1 MRIVQRNL
9 KYGWFSMDGEGVNG
23 AKVEFLVARGV
34 YQMAPGEYPPNAT
47 GAVNGKQ
54 SWFFDTSTLK
64 VVNSKAN
71 SKWPDNLL
79 TDENKATWNVMEDGT
94 MVTCGADGPLTSFKY
109 GDRSGSEEVYG
120 TKTSTFSKD
129 GRQYE
134 LRIMSC
140 GYRRK
145 SVDYTMEDGVDDDY
159 SKYIL
164 GSDDPS
170 SSAWGAVRTHGADRD
185 DYPASST
192 TRVYK
197 ISRGDSSGNMQH
209 LDADSTTPFAVRAVA
224 EPIVHNPYVEGLP
237 DSLGNVGEGF
247 SFQVTPVWQDG
258 QTVDSFVA
266 KLGDVTILDS
276 SNVQVGVPLTVSIS
290 DDLFSSLSSGV
301 NKIELTVSNGT
312 GYENAYEVSFNKARV
327 FVSLE
332 SNPATTESKPSSCTI
347 ASAVSIGVGATQQW
361 WVCNNANDANPAWE
375 EYTGERHRFS
385 NDSKTADSWAVAWKC
400 KIGGAQATT
409 QSELIKQV
417 AMGVSYEAV

>member
-1 MRIVQRNL
+1 MRIAQRNL

-23 AKVEFLVARGV
+23 KRVEFLVARGV
-34 YQMAPGEYPPNAT
+34 YQNAPGEYPPNAT
-47 GAVNGKQ
+47 GAVNGKF

-79 TDENKATWNVMEDGT
+79 TDENKATWNVLEDGT
-94 MVTCGADGPLTSFKY
+94 MVTCGADGPLTSFEY

-134 LRIMSC
+134 LRVMSC

-170 SSAWGAVRTHGADRD
+170 SSAWGAVRTHGANRD

-224 EPIVHNPYVEGLP
+224 EPIVHNPYATGFP
-237 DSLGNVGEGF
+237 DSLGNLGKGF

-258 QTVDSFVA
+258 SVVESVMA
-266 KLGDVTILDS
+266 KLGGATILDAS
-276 SNVQVGVPLTVSIS
+276 DVQVGSPLMVSVS
-290 DDLFSSLSSGV
+290 DEQFSALPVGHNSV
-301 NKIELTVSNGT
+301 ELTISNGV
-312 GYENAYEVSFNKARV
+312 GYENTYEVSFNKAAV

-332 SNPATTESKPSSCTI
+332 SAPVATEQKPSSCTL

-361 WVCNNANDANPAWE
+361 WVCNNANDAEPTWE
-375 EYTGERHRFS
+375 EYTGEGHRFS
-385 NDSKTADSWAVAWKC
+385 NDTKEAQSWAVAWRC
-400 KIGGAQATT
+400 KVGGSQATT
-409 QSELIKQV
+409 QSKVIKQV